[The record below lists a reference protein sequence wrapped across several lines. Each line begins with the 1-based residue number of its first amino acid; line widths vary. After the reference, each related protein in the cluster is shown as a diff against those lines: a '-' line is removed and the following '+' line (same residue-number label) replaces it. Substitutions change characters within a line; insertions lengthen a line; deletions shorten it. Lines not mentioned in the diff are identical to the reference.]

1 MQPKTN
7 FDISLPLGLIVL
19 LGGARSGKSSL
30 AVELATQSNK
40 SVIFIAT
47 AQAHDEDMKNRIARH
62 RSERPNW
69 QTIEEPINLNAALN
83 NCATNALVIIDCL
96 TLWISNLMLGG
107 YSETEIRTANT
118 LVLSAIDRRV
128 GTTIAIS
135 NEVGLG
141 IVPET
146 PIGRDYRDGLGRI
159 NQQWVRASSK
169 SLFLVAGRALEL
181 QKPERLL
188 R

>member
-1 MQPKTN
+1 MQPETN

-40 SVIFIAT
+40 SVVFIAT

-62 RSERPNW
+62 QAERPGW
-69 QTIEEPINLNAALN
+69 KTIETPLDLTIALKDCPAN
-83 NCATNALVIIDCL
+83 SLVIIDCL
-96 TLWISNLMLGG
+96 TLWVSNLMLAG
-107 YSETEIRTANT
+107 YSEAKIRTANT
-118 LVLSAIDRRV
+118 RTLAAIDKRA
-128 GTTIAIS
+128 GTTIAVS

-146 PIGRDYRDGLGRI
+146 SIGRDYRDGLGRI
-159 NQQWVRASSK
+159 NQQWVRASTK

-181 QKPERLL
+181 QKPEKIL

>member
-1 MQPKTN
+1 MQTETN
-7 FDISLPLGLIVL
+7 SDITLPLGLIVL

-40 SVIFIAT
+40 SVVFIAT

-62 RSERPNW
+62 QAERPSW
-69 QTIEEPINLNAALN
+69 KTIETPLDLTTALKDCPAN
-83 NCATNALVIIDCL
+83 SLVIIDCL
-96 TLWISNLMLGG
+96 TLWASNLMLAGF
-107 YSETEIRTANT
+107 SEAEIRTANT
-118 LVLSAIDRRV
+118 RTLAAIDKRAS
-128 GTTIAIS
+128 TTIAVS

>member
-1 MQPKTN
+1 MQPETN

-40 SVIFIAT
+40 SVVFIAT

-62 RSERPNW
+62 QAERPSW
-69 QTIEEPINLNAALN
+69 KTIETPLDLTTALKDCPAN
-83 NCATNALVIIDCL
+83 SLVIIDCL
-96 TLWISNLMLGG
+96 TLWVSNLMLAGF
-107 YSETEIRTANT
+107 SEAEIRTANT
-118 LVLSAIDRRV
+118 RTLAAIDKRV

-146 PIGRDYRDGLGRI
+146 RLGRDYRDGLGRI

-169 SLFLVAGRALEL
+169 SLFLVAGRAIEL
-181 QKPERLL
+181 QKPEWIL